1 MADNNEVVAITD
13 SFSAPASSG
22 SLVMTSES
30 DSSGENPSALDLA
43 EFLKEV
49 YTLNVRQRTTIAS
62 QTANGFV
69 LWCHEWNS
77 PLTISPSKTGSLV
90 LEVKKPSEEPCVPPQ
105 NSSPEELAAHSEKY
119 AIWAKHDKTY
129 RLLHSS
135 CQVADGME
143 LVLATALCTG
153 KTQKGIDFERH
164 VIAAPVVVNINHDD
178 GLLTVTVAGDRSL
191 EQHWM
196 SADFFEKM
204 TSVAGTNERIL
215 DAHSIADLDAGL
227 AALCNN
233 LGPDYLHLPMQFLR
247 PPGGLITTISAAPCI
262 LLRERESSAVQRLL
276 AMMVEDIKANPSNV
290 SNAFKSLVQPFS
302 VKTVKAATNVDDV
315 ALALPADS
323 RQREI
328 ISKAL
333 QNTHVVIQGPPG
345 TGKTHTIANML
356 SALLADGKR
365 VMVTAENERA
375 LSEVQAKMPVNMRH
389 LLVPLFRSSGDR
401 SLAASVNGIKN
412 RVHSESIDEQNDRIA
427 ELETQ
432 WSALKQQVL
441 SKLEILHQRAV
452 AEGAVRSIEG
462 VDLTLAGH
470 IALLLSRAEQLDA
483 ASEYLS
489 TSGRIAPDDAAE
501 FLRLRSEITPLHEAD
516 AEKSTPTTP
525 ATAAEA
531 QQKFSEIDEELKR
544 LPIAKEEN
552 YANLVEM
559 NKPLEQLAKVL
570 ATLPPVGWE
579 EISQE
584 VQVYKDAAEDARHHG
599 AHVLHDISHSGG
611 SPLRSEEEITAAINV
626 LEKLSDV
633 AVDDMTQGEL
643 LKLRGSLTWDA
654 SVPVNSSIRS
664 SDLWPLWS
672 NCSTALTAIYADRTG
687 QLDSYVLSCATNS
700 VSSLTKVVV
709 NAEAMITSLGATAF
723 PNMTIAPGSP
733 SSEVLLGQANTLIEY
748 LESGRKMKRTMRG
761 AHPSVKAADQL
772 LTYLLVNGS
781 KITAL
786 SQVQS
791 ARSWLEY
798 QIKLAKLRDYLKNN
812 GLHIPKDMSL
822 SAWLENLARF
832 PEKAADLVA
841 TIKEA
846 IDARGSDYALP
857 ATATS
862 LLLDTRHAAAAAM
875 MPSLDE
881 LARAAESCVVEVLQD
896 GKPIRGKN
904 QARVVADSLKSK
916 KTVMAR
922 ARLLPESWRAQL
934 THHGI
939 ENEQLA
945 HLLEIAS
952 QAAQV
957 PGWARNP
964 TLSMQSVEELRV
976 TAHTESRRKLL
987 GIARREVASDIADK
1001 LRTTDTPS
1009 FGTLAAQKAAK
1020 EEDWDQYREA
1030 CLTIEEERARK
1041 QSVKKYQKL
1050 RLLVQEQ
1057 HPNLAIGLEKD
1068 LEDAL
1073 KCISEIESYEK
1084 LLKRSLAV
1092 SELRDDLDE
1101 QGATRLELADLHNKC
1116 RRVEEELSERRCWI
1130 NVSKRLADDLELSS
1144 ALSALEI
1151 AFKQILKSKTA
1162 KLYDA
1167 KIANVQQLAR
1177 AAAPAIPAWVL
1188 TIDRAAE
1195 LLGYPAKDARF
1206 DVIIIDEASQ
1216 AWFPTMF
1223 LYALADQVIVVGDD
1237 LQTSP
1242 AVNSGAETQI
1252 GTLAK
1257 EKLGSKHRF
1266 TGLVDDSCSLY
1277 DTASSITNADLLVDH
1292 FRCLPE
1298 IIDISMRLSYEP
1310 QGKHLKPVRTGG
1322 PKGLPP
1328 VKRVRVNGS
1337 RKTKESPNMP
1347 EVDALVAKLLE
1358 CHSDA
1363 RYDDKT
1369 FGVVVVGSNPGS
1381 HIVELHRRLLT
1392 VLGSKMLDLR
1402 NLEIGTASQFQ
1413 GAERDVMFLSLL
1425 DVLDEDGKVRK
1436 KPQAHSGKNKRYVQ
1450 QLNVATSRAR
1460 DQLWIFH
1467 SLDAGHLDASE
1478 EPDARLV
1485 LLAGGSAPQSVAPL
1499 IQFGSS
1505 FEEDVYNQLKLH
1517 APDLSLTTQVSAA
1530 GYSIDIVAEGID
1542 GRRLAIEC
1550 DGDRWH
1556 SGAEKVKADLYRQ
1569 RLLEDL
1575 GWEFYRFFASE
1586 WFANPTTH
1594 IRHILGHFGLT
1605 YHKSKVNVTPTTRS
1619 LFANEDIIP
1628 EAFLPEE
1635 IQIDWAGA
1643 NTAAPSASL
1652 GRHELLGDLE

>member
-1 MADNNEVVAITD
+1 MVDNNEVVAITD
-13 SFSAPASSG
+13 CFSAPASSG

-30 DSSGENPSALDLA
+30 DPSGENPSPLDLA

-62 QTANGFV
+62 QTENGFV

-77 PLTISPSKTGSLV
+77 PLTKNPSKTGSLV
-90 LEVKKPSEEPCVPPQ
+90 LEIKKPSEEPCAPPQ
-105 NSSPEELAAHSEKY
+105 NSSPEELAAHSEKH
-119 AIWAKHDKTY
+119 ALWAKHDKTY
-129 RLLHSS
+129 RVLHSS

-143 LVLATALCTG
+143 LVLATALCKG
-153 KTQKGIDFERH
+153 KTQKGVEFERH
-164 VIAAPVVVNINHDD
+164 VIAAPVVININHDN
-178 GLLTVTVAGDRSL
+178 GLLTVTVAGERSL

-196 SADFFEKM
+196 SSDFFEKM
-204 TSVAGTNERIL
+204 TSTSGINDRLL
-215 DAHSIADLDAGL
+215 DADSVADLDACL
-227 AALCNN
+227 AALCHS
-233 LGPDYLHLPMQFLR
+233 LGPDYLHLAAQFLR
-247 PPGGLITTISAAPCI
+247 PPGGLTTTLSAAPCI

-276 AMMVEDIKANPSNV
+276 TMMVEDIKADPSSV

-302 VKTVKAATNVDDV
+302 VKTVKAAGNVDDV

-323 RQREI
+323 NQRKLI
-328 ISKAL
+328 NKAL

-375 LSEVQAKMPVNMRH
+375 LSEVQAKMPVSMRP
-389 LLVPLFRSSGDR
+389 LLVPLFRSSGDS

-412 RVHSESIDEQNDRIA
+412 RVHSESILEQNDRIA

-432 WSALKQQVL
+432 WSALKQQIL
-441 SKLEILHQRAV
+441 SKLELLHQRAV

-470 IALLLSRAEQLDA
+470 IALLRARAEQLDV

-489 TSGRIAPDDAAE
+489 TSGRIERNDAAE
-501 FLRLRSEITPLHEAD
+501 FLRLRSEITSRHEAD

-525 ATAAEA
+525 TTAAEA
-531 QQKFSEIDEELKR
+531 QRKFSEIDEELLL

-559 NKPLEQLAKVL
+559 DKPLEQLAKVL

-579 EISQE
+579 EIAQE
-584 VQVYKDAAEDARHHG
+584 AQAYKDAAEDTRHHG
-599 AHVLHDISHSGG
+599 AHVLHDISHNGG
-611 SPLRSEEEITAAINV
+611 SPLRSEEEITAAISV
-626 LEKLSDV
+626 LEKLGDV
-633 AVDDMTQGEL
+633 AVDDMTQEEL
-643 LKLRGSLTWDA
+643 LKLRDSLTWDA

-664 SDLWPLWS
+664 SDLLPLWS
-672 NCSTALTAIYADRTG
+672 SCSAALTTIYADRTG

-700 VSSLTKVVV
+700 SSSLTMVVDK
-709 NAEAMITSLGATAF
+709 AEAMTKALGAGAF
-723 PNMTIAPGSP
+723 PLITIAPGAP
-733 SSEVLLGQANTLIEY
+733 SSEVLLSQANTLMEY
-748 LESGRKMKRTMRG
+748 LESGGKMKRTMRG
-761 AHPSVKAADQL
+761 AHASVKEADQL

-786 SQVQS
+786 PQLQS
-791 ARSWLEY
+791 ARDWLQY
-798 QIKLAKLRDYLKNN
+798 QIKVAVLWDYLKNN
-812 GLHIPKDMSL
+812 GLHIPKEMSL
-822 SAWLENLARF
+822 STWLENLARF

-841 TIKEA
+841 VIKEA
-846 IDARGSDYALP
+846 IEARGLDYELP
-857 ATATS
+857 TTATS
-862 LLLDTRHAAAAAM
+862 LLLDTRHAAVAAM

-881 LARAAESCVVEVLQD
+881 LARAVESCVVEVSQG
-896 GKPIRGKN
+896 GKLIRGKN

-916 KTVMAR
+916 KTVMAK

-939 ENEQLA
+939 EYEQLA

-957 PGWARNP
+957 PGWARKP
-964 TLSMQSVEELRV
+964 TLSTQSVEELRM
-976 TAHTESRRKLL
+976 TARNESRRKLL
-987 GIARREVASDIADK
+987 GIARREVAAEIAEK
-1001 LRTTDTPS
+1001 LRTAGAPS
-1009 FGTLAAQKAAK
+1009 SGTLSAQKAAK

-1030 CLTIEEERARK
+1030 LLTIEEERARQ
-1041 QSVKKYQKL
+1041 QSVKKYQQL

-1057 HPNLAIGLEKD
+1057 HPNLAVGLERE

-1073 KCISEIESYEK
+1073 KCMSEVESYEK

-1092 SELRDDLDE
+1092 SELRDDLAE
-1101 QGATRLELADLHNKC
+1101 QGATRLELAALHNKC

-1151 AFKQILKSKTA
+1151 AFKKILKSKTA
-1162 KLYDA
+1162 KLYDDN
-1167 KIANVQQLAR
+1167 IANVRRLAR
-1177 AAAPAIPAWVL
+1177 TAAPAIPAWVL

-1195 LLGYPAKDARF
+1195 LLGYPTKDARF

-1216 AWFPTMF
+1216 AWFPAMF

-1242 AVNSGAETQI
+1242 AVNSRAERQMRA
-1252 GTLAK
+1252 LAE
-1257 EKLGSKHRF
+1257 EKLGRKHRF

-1277 DTASSITNADLLVDH
+1277 DTASSITDADLLVDH

-1322 PKGLPP
+1322 PKGLTP

-1337 RKTKESPNMP
+1337 RKTPASPNMP

-1363 RYDDKT
+1363 RYDTMT

-1381 HIVELHRRLLT
+1381 HIVELHKRLLT
-1392 VLGSKMLDLR
+1392 TLGSKTLDQR
-1402 NLEIGTASQFQ
+1402 NVEIGTASQFQ

-1425 DVLDEDGKVRK
+1425 DVPDENGKVRK
-1436 KPQAHSGKNKRYVQ
+1436 KPQEHSGNNRRYVQ

-1467 SLDAGHLDASE
+1467 SLDAGHLDARE
-1478 EPDARLV
+1478 APDARLV
-1485 LLAGGSAPQSVAPL
+1485 LLAEGSSQQSLMPPN
-1499 IQFGSS
+1499 QFGSN
-1505 FEEDVYNQLKLH
+1505 FEEDVYNQLKLQ
-1517 APDLSLTTQVSAA
+1517 APELSLTTQVSAA
-1530 GYSIDIVAEGID
+1530 GYLIDIVAEGLD

-1594 IRHILGHFGLT
+1594 LRHILKHFGLS
-1605 YHKSKVNVTPTTRS
+1605 YLKSKVDVIPVAEP
-1619 LFANEDIIP
+1619 LFANDDIIP
-1628 EAFLPEE
+1628 DAFLPEE
-1635 IQIDWAGA
+1635 IQIDWVGT

-1652 GRHELLGDLE
+1652 SRHELLGDVE